1 MGVGGM
7 EHDVWTKRRKRPRA
21 PRSRDAYSYNR
32 NSDLHSFTTKV
43 VQVSWKQEVIIIF
56 GSMRKVTYTT

>member
-32 NSDLHSFTTKV
+32 NS
-43 VQVSWKQEVIIIF
+43 
-56 GSMRKVTYTT
+56 